1 MGSIVKT
8 IGKAIKGIGKA
19 IKKIA
24 PVLLVAAVA
33 YIGYGFM
40 TGGGGWTQATDWG
53 KSLMANAS
61 GGMPLS
67 EAATSAQTFPLSGEG
82 SLAGPGLISEFVPPT
97 DPTLTPMGT
106 PYEFEDTGGLLGTQP
121 STEVIPQDAM
131 GVPDMA
137 TDTAGMISGMGD
149 TAASVAEGGGLI
161 SGPRI
166 NNVFDAMKEEYDS
179 TGLVPNFSK
188 YLHTQD
194 QLATITPTGDYLAA
208 GPFDKVGDLLSD
220 AGGAIKDFWEGPD
233 WVPDWMKKK
242 YYFGDQLEKMPT
254 VFDMYGQDEF
264 GINQQA
270 ANQVLSG
277 TSDDLSFS
285 DFPTGQMPDYTA
297 SNPGVFTYADDV
309 GAPDSGGGM
318 KSAANTIMSWG
329 GKAWGLFKSALEK
342 NPGMVLWSASK
353 IIETIATLLDKSEE
367 QQAYADSHVMG
378 FAGQT
383 NWDDLREKYGGIPGG
398 PKSDFWKSADAGNQG
413 RLTASSKVK
422 TGTKPMGNTRM
433 SAINNSPQGILGA
446 SKQGQV

>member
-1 MGSIVKT
+1 MD
-8 IGKAIKGIGKA
+8 A
-19 IKKIA
+19 
-24 PVLLVAAVA
+24 
-33 YIGYGFM
+33 
-40 TGGGGWTQATDWG
+40 
-53 KSLMANAS
+53 
-61 GGMPLS
+61 
-67 EAATSAQTFPLSGEG
+67 
-82 SLAGPGLISEFVPPT
+82 
-97 DPTLTPMGT
+97 
-106 PYEFEDTGGLLGTQP
+106 TGGLLGTQP

-166 NNVFDAMKEEYDS
+166 NNLFDAMKEEYDS
-179 TGLVPNFSK
+179 TGLVPSFSD
-188 YLHTQD
+188 YLHSQN
-194 QLATITPTGDYLAA
+194 QIATIPPTGDYLAA

-285 DFPTGQMPDYTA
+285 DFPTGQMPGTYTGA
-297 SNPGVFTYADDV
+297 TPSLILHMCDDV

-329 GKAWGLFKSALEK
+329 GKAWGLFKGALEK

-367 QQAYADSHVMG
+367 QEAYAARHVMG
-378 FAGQT
+378 FSQ
-383 NWDDLREKYGGIPGG
+383 
-398 PKSDFWKSADAGNQG
+398 GNQ
-413 RLTASSKVK
+413 
-422 TGTKPMGNTRM
+422 
-433 SAINNSPQGILGA
+433 LG
-446 SKQGQV
+446 